1 MTTPAQ
7 PRPRVARDRKD
18 RYSLEELLEVVAREF
33 LERGYDATS
42 MEDLSRATGRT
53 KSSIYHHVSGKEE
66 LLRLAVAR
74 AVDALF
80 AVLEEEGARQG
91 RAVERLEHVVRGSAR
106 VLAAELPYVTLL
118 LRVRGNTEAERWALE
133 RRREFDR
140 RLTLLVRAAADDGD
154 VRGDL
159 DPRLVTRLLFG
170 MVNSLVEWFRPGG
183 AHGRRQVEDAVVA
196 LAFDGLRPR

>member
-1 MTTPAQ
+1 MT
-7 PRPRVARDRKD
+7 RDRRD
-18 RYSLEELLEVVAREF
+18 RYSLDELLEVVAREF
-33 LERGYDATS
+33 LQRGYDATS
-42 MEDLSRATGRT
+42 MEHLSQATGRT

-80 AVLEEEGARQG
+80 AVLDEPGAQQG

-118 LRVRGNTEAERWALE
+118 LRVRGNTEAERWALG

-140 RLTLLVRAAADDGD
+140 RLTELVRRAVAEGD
-154 VRGDL
+154 LRGDL

-170 MVNSLVEWFRPGG
+170 MVNSLVDWFRPGD
-183 AHGRRQVEDAVVA
+183 HGRQQVEDALVA
-196 LAFDGLRPR
+196 LAFDGLRT